1 MKPRSLNSARPP
13 RRPAL
18 VVLGGVCLLAAMATL
33 IAGLIGGYHTQMIW
47 IAAVLWVAFI
57 VLVQKG
63 R

>member
-1 MKPRSLNSARPP
+1 MNPRSLNSALPP

-33 IAGLIGGYHTQMIW
+33 IAGLIGGYNTQMVW
-47 IAAVLWVAFI
+47 LSAVLWVAFI